1 MPTAP
6 CRSGVL
12 RLLTIAIIAS
22 GFLVPLREARPSLA
36 AGAVTTTYLN
46 LRAGP
51 RQDQRVRLVMPPGAW
66 VDIIGGPRRGYYKVI
81 YNGRQGWAHGDYLDF
96 SGGGSSNSGSGGA
109 ATVINGALN
118 LRAGPGTNYA
128 VILVMPDRARVQL
141 TGESSN
147 GFLGV
152 VYQGTSGWAAA
163 RYLDTG
169 TSAAEQPPSSLPT
182 GSGGGSATT
191 TTALNLRAGPST
203 ADRVLLVIPA
213 GAGVDLTGDQQN
225 GFLGVIYNGQRGW
238 AYGDY
243 LRAGSGSNN
252 EGSSGVDGSD
262 GWSQDEIIAII
273 YAAADRYGQ
282 SREDMLRVAR
292 CESGLNPRAVGP
304 APYYA
309 SGLFQFLQSTWAST
323 PYASEDIFDPVA
335 NANAAGW
342 MWSVGRRNEWVCQ

>member
-1 MPTAP
+1 MLTAH
-6 CRSGVL
+6 RHGGTL
-12 RLLTIAIIAS
+12 RLVTI
-22 GFLVPLREARPSLA
+22 LVLAAGLVSPMLDSHPAHA

-51 RQDQRVRLVMPPGAW
+51 RQDQRIRLVMPPGAW
-66 VDIIGGPRRGYYKVI
+66 VEIIGGPRRGYYKVV
-81 YNGRQGWAHGDYLDF
+81 YNGRPGWAHGDYLDF
-96 SGGGSSNSGSGGA
+96 DGGSPASGSGNGN
-109 ATVINGALN
+109 ATVTNGALN
-118 LRAGPGTNYA
+118 LRAGPGTTYA
-128 VILVMPDRARVQL
+128 VILVMPDGARVQL

-152 VYQGTSGWAAA
+152 VYQGASGWAAA

-169 TSAAEQPPSSLPT
+169 TGAAEQPSSSLPT

-203 ADRVLLVIPA
+203 ADQVLVVMPA
-213 GAGVDLTGDQQN
+213 GASVELSGDQQN
-225 GFLGVIYNGQRGW
+225 GFLGDIYNVQRGW

-243 LRAGSGSNN
+243 VRSG
-252 EGSSGVDGSD
+252 GSSGDSGGVDGSD

-309 SGLFQFLQSTWAST
+309 SGLFQFLRSTWAST
-323 PYASEDIFDPVA
+323 PYANEDIFDPVA

-342 MWSVGRRNEWVCQ
+342 MWSAGRRNEWVCQ